1 MQKQKAILKIKSF
14 SHKDGELLLYTDD
27 YSVRAMLKGITELCN
42 KKYGG
47 FIQLDLCPPNK
58 SRTTGKGSQNNLIW
72 QLITLIA
79 LETGN
84 DLSDVEEAA
93 KERACKRGYP
103 YKLNK
108 ITGRAKPVSMTEIST
123 VEASYLI
130 DELYQICSELGI
142 NPDVN

>member
-1 MQKQKAILKIKSF
+1 MDKKKAIMKIESF
-14 SHKDGELLLYTDD
+14 SHKDGTLLLSVSD
-27 YSVRAMLKGITELCN
+27 YGVRAMLKGLTEWCQ

-47 FIQLDLCPPNK
+47 FIQLDLSPPNK

-79 LETGN
+79 QETGN
-84 DLSDVEEAA
+84 DLLDVEEAA

>member
-47 FIQLDLCPPNK
+47 FIQLDLCPPYK

-72 QLITLIA
+72 KLITLIA
-79 LETGN
+79 QETGN